1 MLVLPAVRQRV
12 GIPERLHFLLAHPL
26 TTGGYRAGCE
36 QPHRENEL
44 TRPDVVDGDVLP
56 DHLGDV
62 GVDLHPAVLA
72 VLGVLPGQEPV
83 PGRVEVRGHLDR
95 GLADGE
101 HAAAEV
107 EVLGGER
114 DQLAVSRT
122 GRYPEPGEDLGRL
135 VWQRRVDPLELRDSR
150 DHDRPGGWV
159 LEPDP
164 LYWVV
169 VAVAVV
175 PRHLHHG
182 REAGPDIHDRALT
195 GTLLGQHHGE

>member
-83 PGRVEVRGHLDR
+83 PIWVELRGHLDR
-95 GLADGE
+95 RLADGE

-107 EVLGGER
+107 KVLGVNEISSQYR
-114 DQLAVSRT
+114 VPVDTPSRAKTLADWYGS
-122 GRYPEPGEDLGRL
+122 
-135 VWQRRVDPLELRDSR
+135 
-150 DHDRPGGWV
+150 
-159 LEPDP
+159 
-164 LYWVV
+164 
-169 VAVAVV
+169 AA
-175 PRHLHHG
+175 
-182 REAGPDIHDRALT
+182 
-195 GTLLGQHHGE
+195 